1 MPRCNAS
8 KLDGTPC
15 ERIVGASHSY
25 CYSHD
30 PKRSEER
37 HKAASKA
44 ARSKPNREISEI
56 KERLRG
62 LAEDVLAGRV
72 EKGDGA
78 VVSQIYNVLLRAIEQ
93 ERKLRETEELEER
106 LSEIEA
112 KLGAYGGGSRAW
124 R

>member
-1 MPRCNAS
+1 
-8 KLDGTPC
+8 
-15 ERIVGASHSY
+15 VGASHSY